1 MVARHSSFIP
11 ICAGAAGMEVLMY
24 KAILS
29 KQALKDLE
37 KLKRAGA
44 GYAKKA
50 QLTKGLFMSCE
61 CGHIYE

>member
-1 MVARHSSFIP
+1 
-11 ICAGAAGMEVLMY
+11 MY

-50 QLTKGLFMSCE
+50 NTQLTMIFK
-61 CGHIYE
+61 